1 MDCKHLIIGAQDS
14 ILSALKQM
22 DSINK
27 KLLVVYS
34 ENKFKGLLSIGDIQ
48 RAIISNI
55 PLDIAVSHIIRKNIT
70 IAHIDQS
77 EKEIK
82 ELMLKYR
89 MEFCPVIDYSGN
101 MVRLIMWEELFQN
114 EAPFSTEKFDLTN
127 SNYGRWAR
135 ELRLKPLTNI
145 IPKPLIPIG
154 EKTFMEDI
162 MDRFVKCGSNNFYVS
177 VNYKADV
184 IKHYF
189 STLRDSSYRINYFQE
204 NVPLGTAGSLTLM
217 RDKIHTTF
225 FVSNCDIIINEDY
238 SQILKYH
245 KENKNE
251 LTVVAALK
259 NYPIAYGV
267 LYTKENGLLDSIVEK
282 PDLTFKINTGLYI
295 LEPNLLDEIP
305 EGQFYHITSLI
316 DKLRKEN
323 RRIGVFPV
331 SEKSWI
337 DVGNW
342 NEYFSI
348 INKS

>member
-114 EAPFSTEKFDLTN
+114 EAPFSTEKFDLPIVIMAGGQGT
-127 SNYGRWAR
+127 
-135 ELRLKPLTNI
+135 RLKPLTNI

-348 INKS
+348 INE

>member
-114 EAPFSTEKFDLTN
+114 EAPFSTEKFDLPIVIMAGGQGT
-127 SNYGRWAR
+127 
-135 ELRLKPLTNI
+135 RLKPLTNI

-348 INKS
+348 NNK

>member
-101 MVRLIMWEELFQN
+101 MVRLIIWEELFQN
-114 EAPFSTEKFDLTN
+114 EAPFSTEKFDLPIVIMAGGQGT
-127 SNYGRWAR
+127 
-135 ELRLKPLTNI
+135 RLKPLTNI

-348 INKS
+348 INK

>member
-114 EAPFSTEKFDLTN
+114 EAPFSTEKFDLPIVIMAGGQGT
-127 SNYGRWAR
+127 
-135 ELRLKPLTNI
+135 RLKPLTNI

-305 EGQFYHITSLI
+305 EGKFYHITSLI

-348 INKS
+348 INK

>member
-114 EAPFSTEKFDLTN
+114 EAPFSTEKFDLPIVIMAGGQGT
-127 SNYGRWAR
+127 
-135 ELRLKPLTNI
+135 RLKPLTNI

-337 DVGNW
+337 DAGNW

-348 INKS
+348 INK

>member
-89 MEFCPVIDYSGN
+89 MEFCLVIDYSGN

-114 EAPFSTEKFDLTN
+114 EAPFSTEKFDLPIVIMAGGQGT
-127 SNYGRWAR
+127 
-135 ELRLKPLTNI
+135 RLKPLTNI

-348 INKS
+348 INK

>member
-114 EAPFSTEKFDLTN
+114 EAPFSTEKFDLPIVIMAGGQGT
-127 SNYGRWAR
+127 
-135 ELRLKPLTNI
+135 RLKPLTNI

-337 DVGNW
+337 EVGNR

-348 INKS
+348 INK

>member
-114 EAPFSTEKFDLTN
+114 EAPFSTEKFDLPIVIMAGGQGT
-127 SNYGRWAR
+127 
-135 ELRLKPLTNI
+135 RLKPLTDI

-348 INKS
+348 INK

>member
-114 EAPFSTEKFDLTN
+114 EAPFSTEKFDLPIVIMAGGQGT
-127 SNYGRWAR
+127 
-135 ELRLKPLTNI
+135 RLKPLTNI

-154 EKTFMEDI
+154 EKLLWKISWIVLLNVEVITFM
-162 MDRFVKCGSNNFYVS
+162 F
-177 VNYKADV
+177 
-184 IKHYF
+184 
-189 STLRDSSYRINYFQE
+189 L
-204 NVPLGTAGSLTLM
+204 
-217 RDKIHTTF
+217 
-225 FVSNCDIIINEDY
+225 
-238 SQILKYH
+238 
-245 KENKNE
+245 
-251 LTVVAALK
+251 
-259 NYPIAYGV
+259 
-267 LYTKENGLLDSIVEK
+267 
-282 PDLTFKINTGLYI
+282 
-295 LEPNLLDEIP
+295 
-305 EGQFYHITSLI
+305 
-316 DKLRKEN
+316 
-323 RRIGVFPV
+323 
-331 SEKSWI
+331 
-337 DVGNW
+337 
-342 NEYFSI
+342 
-348 INKS
+348 

>member
-114 EAPFSTEKFDLTN
+114 EAPFSTEKFDLPIVIMAGGQGT
-127 SNYGRWAR
+127 
-135 ELRLKPLTNI
+135 RLKPLTNI

-331 SEKSWI
+331 SEKSW
-337 DVGNW
+337 

-348 INKS
+348 INK

>member
-114 EAPFSTEKFDLTN
+114 EALFSTEKFDLPIVIMAGGQGT
-127 SNYGRWAR
+127 
-135 ELRLKPLTNI
+135 RLKPLTNI

-348 INKS
+348 INK

>member
-34 ENKFKGLLSIGDIQ
+34 ENKFKGLLSIGDFQ

-114 EAPFSTEKFDLTN
+114 EAPFSTEKFDLPIVIMAGGQGT
-127 SNYGRWAR
+127 
-135 ELRLKPLTNI
+135 RLKPLTNI

-348 INKS
+348 INK

>member
-114 EAPFSTEKFDLTN
+114 EAPFSTEKFDLPIVIMAGGQGT
-127 SNYGRWAR
+127 
-135 ELRLKPLTNI
+135 RLKPLTNI

-251 LTVVAALK
+251 LTVLAALK

-348 INKS
+348 INK

>member
-1 MDCKHLIIGAQDS
+1 MIIGAQDS

-114 EAPFSTEKFDLTN
+114 EAPFSTEKFDLPIVIMAGGQGT
-127 SNYGRWAR
+127 
-135 ELRLKPLTNI
+135 RLKPLTNI

-305 EGQFYHITSLI
+305 E
-316 DKLRKEN
+316 
-323 RRIGVFPV
+323 IGRAHV
-331 SEKSWI
+331 
-337 DVGNW
+337 
-342 NEYFSI
+342 
-348 INKS
+348 

>member
-114 EAPFSTEKFDLTN
+114 EAPLSSEKFDLPIVIMAGGQGT
-127 SNYGRWAR
+127 
-135 ELRLKPLTNI
+135 RLKPLTNI

-348 INKS
+348 INK

>member
-114 EAPFSTEKFDLTN
+114 EAPFSTEKFDLPIVIMAGGQGT
-127 SNYGRWAR
+127 
-135 ELRLKPLTNI
+135 RLKPLTNI

-295 LEPNLLDEIP
+295 LKPNLLDEIP

-348 INKS
+348 INK

>member
-1 MDCKHLIIGAQDS
+1 MIIGAQDS

-114 EAPFSTEKFDLTN
+114 EAPFSTEKFDLPIVIMAGGQGT
-127 SNYGRWAR
+127 
-135 ELRLKPLTNI
+135 RLKPLTNI

>member
-1 MDCKHLIIGAQDS
+1 MDYQQLIVDINVS
-14 ILSALKQM
+14 ILHTLEQM
-22 DSINK
+22 DKCNR
-27 KLLVVYS
+27 KLLLVFS
-34 ENKFKGLLSIGDIQ
+34 EGEYFGLVSIGDIQ
-48 RAIISNI
+48 RAIIGNKS
-55 PLDIAVSHIIRKNIT
+55 LDTPIKNILRDRIIT
-70 IAHIDQS
+70 ADDTLS
-77 EKEIK
+77 LDEIRT
-82 ELMLKYR
+82 LMMSYR
-89 MEFCPVIDYSGN
+89 MEFIPILNTERKLVK
-101 MVRLIMWEELFQN
+101 VLMWSELFPN
-114 EAPFSTEKFDLTN
+114 EDNAPIDQFDLPIVIMAGGQGT
-127 SNYGRWAR
+127 
-135 ELRLKPLTNI
+135 RLKPLTNI

-154 EKTFMEDI
+154 EKTFMGDI

-348 INKS
+348 INK

>member
-114 EAPFSTEKFDLTN
+114 EAPFSTEKFDLPIVIMAGGQGT
-127 SNYGRWAR
+127 
-135 ELRLKPLTNI
+135 RLKPLTNI

-337 DVGNW
+337 DVGNL

-348 INKS
+348 INK